1 MGLEQKINYQ
11 LNKYPALKKI
21 IKRTYQVGMYAIS
34 KKIKS
39 EGNIVAVFLLMIKN
53 MSIFLDIMIS
63 HLGMPRI
70 GTCFV

>member
-39 EGNIVAVFLLMIKN
+39 EGNIVRV
-53 MSIFLDIMIS
+53 SPDDQEHEYFLDIMIS